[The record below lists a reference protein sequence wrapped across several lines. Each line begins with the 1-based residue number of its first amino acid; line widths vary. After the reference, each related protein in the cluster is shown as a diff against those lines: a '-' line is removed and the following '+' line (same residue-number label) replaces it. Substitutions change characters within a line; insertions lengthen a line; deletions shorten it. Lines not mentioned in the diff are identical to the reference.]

1 METSAALTP
10 GILASGSRRA
20 HTRVGINNANASQA
34 VISATTTGNAPNST
48 KTVVGMLVVLW
59 LVYAELFRIR
69 AICLRWAVVHIRG
82 PRSSA
87 S

>member
-1 METSAALTP
+1 M
-10 GILASGSRRA
+10 
-20 HTRVGINNANASQA
+20 
-34 VISATTTGNAPNST
+34 ISATTTGNAPNST